1 MVLTKLD
8 KIKQVLDQVEIFYLF
23 VLMLFIL
30 NLLLQVKVIFM
41 VWQQLHLQCEKANV
55 DLAEALL
62 LEAGAL
68 SIALDDAGDQ
78 PLFEPLPG
86 ESPLWDEV
94 ILTGLFDATTEM
106 GSQQA
111 IEQLSHDIAAQVQ
124 ASRTWLSIVT
134 DKDWEREWMSH
145 YHPIECANDLWIV
158 PNWLKPPNPKATNLI
173 MDPGLAFGTGY
184 HATTR
189 LCLDWLSAQDLQ
201 NKVVIDYGCGSGI
214 LGIAALLLGA
224 KQVYAVD
231 IDPQAVLATKQNAKR
246 NQVDDH
252 LQAFLPNDFR
262 SYCEQFSILPVDV
275 IIANILAKPLIGLAA
290 YFSTLVKKDSKI
302 VLAGLIE
309 SQTVQVSNAYSPYFA
324 LDPKHAFTAQEDQ
337 HWQRLSGTF
346 TG

>member
-1 MVLTKLD
+1 MA
-8 KIKQVLDQVEIFYLF
+8 
-23 VLMLFIL
+23 
-30 NLLLQVKVIFM
+30 
-41 VWQQLHLQCEKANV
+41 WQQLHLQCEKANV

-62 LEAGAL
+62 LEAGSL

-94 ILTGLFDATTEM
+94 ILTGLFDASAEN
-106 GSQQA
+106 GSRQA
-111 IEQLSHDIAAQVQ
+111 VEQLSHEIAAEVN
-124 ASRTWLSIVT
+124 ASRLWLTAVA

-158 PNWLKPPNPKATNLI
+158 PNWLTPPKPEATNII

-189 LCLDWLSAQDLQ
+189 LCLDWLTEQDLSD
-201 NKVVIDYGCGSGI
+201 KVVIDYGCGSGI
-214 LGIAALLLGA
+214 LGVAALLLGA

-231 IDPQAVLATKQNAKR
+231 IDPQAVLATNQNAAR
-246 NQVDDH
+246 NNVAGQ
-252 LQAFLPNDFR
+252 LQAFLPDDFR
-262 SYCEQFSILPVDV
+262 VYCAEHKLATVEV
-275 IIANILAKPLIGLAA
+275 IVANILAKPLISLAP
-290 YFSTLVKKDSKI
+290 YFATLIANKGRI

-309 SQTVQVSNAYSPYFA
+309 SQTQQVSDAYSPYFA
-324 LDPKHAFTAQEDQ
+324 LDAKHAYTAQEDQ

-346 TG
+346 TD

>member
-1 MVLTKLD
+1 MA
-8 KIKQVLDQVEIFYLF
+8 
-23 VLMLFIL
+23 
-30 NLLLQVKVIFM
+30 
-41 VWQQLHLQCEKANV
+41 WQQLHLQCEKANV

-94 ILTGLFDATTEM
+94 ILTGLFDATTEV
-106 GSQQA
+106 GSPQVV
-111 IEQLSHDIAAQVQ
+111 EQLGHEIAAQVQ
-124 ASRTWLSIVT
+124 ASRIWLTAVD
-134 DKDWEREWMSH
+134 DKDWEREWMTH
-145 YHPIECANDLWIV
+145 YRPIECANNLWIV
-158 PNWLKPPNPKATNLI
+158 PNWLKPPNTDATNII

-189 LCLDWLSAQDLQ
+189 LCLDWLTEQDLS

-214 LGIAALLLGA
+214 LGIGALLLGA
-224 KQVYAVD
+224 RHVYAVD
-231 IDPQAVLATKQNAKR
+231 IDPQAVLATNQNAAR
-246 NQVDDH
+246 NHVEDR
-252 LQAFLPNDFR
+252 LQAFLPEAFG
-262 SYCEQFSILPVDV
+262 SYCAQNEVVPVDV
-275 IIANILAKPLIGLAA
+275 IVANILAKPLIGLAP
-290 YFSTLVKKDSKI
+290 YFATLIAAKGRI

-309 SQTVQVSNAYSPYFA
+309 SQTEQVSDAYSPYFA
-324 LDPKHAFTAQEDQ
+324 LDAKHAYTAQEDQ

>member
-1 MVLTKLD
+1 MA
-8 KIKQVLDQVEIFYLF
+8 
-23 VLMLFIL
+23 
-30 NLLLQVKVIFM
+30 
-41 VWQQLHLQCEKANV
+41 WQQLHLQCEKANV

-94 ILTGLFDATTEM
+94 ILTGLFDASAEN
-106 GSQQA
+106 GSRQA
-111 IEQLSHDIAAQVQ
+111 VEQLSHEIAAEVN
-124 ASRTWLSIVT
+124 ASRIWLTAVA

-158 PNWLKPPNPKATNLI
+158 PNWLTPPKPEATNII

-189 LCLDWLSAQDLQ
+189 LCLDWLTEQDLTD
-201 NKVVIDYGCGSGI
+201 KVVIDYGCGSGI
-214 LGIAALLLGA
+214 LGVAALLLGA
-224 KQVYAVD
+224 KYVYAVD
-231 IDPQAVLATKQNAKR
+231 IDPQAVLATNQNAAR
-246 NQVDDH
+246 NNVEGQ
-252 LQAFLPNDFR
+252 LQAFLPDDFR
-262 SYCEQFSILPVDV
+262 AFCAEQQVSAVNV
-275 IIANILAKPLIGLAA
+275 IVANILAKPLISLAP
-290 YFSTLVKKDSKI
+290 YFATLIADKGRI

-309 SQTVQVSNAYSPYFA
+309 SQTQQVSDAYSPYFA
-324 LDPKHAFTAQEDQ
+324 LDAKHAYTAQEDQ

>member
-1 MVLTKLD
+1 MA
-8 KIKQVLDQVEIFYLF
+8 
-23 VLMLFIL
+23 
-30 NLLLQVKVIFM
+30 
-41 VWQQLHLQCEKANV
+41 WQQLHLQCEKANV

-94 ILTGLFDATTEM
+94 ILTGLFDASAEN
-106 GSQQA
+106 GSRQA
-111 IEQLSHDIAAQVQ
+111 VEQLSHEIAAEVN
-124 ASRTWLSIVT
+124 ASRIWLTAVA

-158 PNWLKPPNPKATNLI
+158 PNWLTPLKPEATNII

-189 LCLDWLSAQDLQ
+189 LCLDWLTEQDLTD
-201 NKVVIDYGCGSGI
+201 KVVIDYGCGSGI
-214 LGIAALLLGA
+214 LGVAALLLGA
-224 KQVYAVD
+224 KHVYAVD
-231 IDPQAVLATKQNAKR
+231 IDPQAVLATNQNAAR
-246 NQVDDH
+246 NNVEGQ
-252 LQAFLPNDFR
+252 LQAFLPDDFR
-262 SYCEQFSILPVDV
+262 AFCAEQQVSAVNV
-275 IIANILAKPLIGLAA
+275 IVANILAKPLISLAP
-290 YFSTLVKKDSKI
+290 YFATLIADKGRI

-309 SQTVQVSNAYSPYFA
+309 SQTQQVSDAYSPYFA
-324 LDPKHAFTAQEDQ
+324 LDAKHAYTAQEDQ

>member
-1 MVLTKLD
+1 MA
-8 KIKQVLDQVEIFYLF
+8 
-23 VLMLFIL
+23 
-30 NLLLQVKVIFM
+30 
-41 VWQQLHLQCEKANV
+41 WQQLHLQCEKANV

-94 ILTGLFDATTEM
+94 ILTGLFDASAEN
-106 GSQQA
+106 GSRQA
-111 IEQLSHDIAAQVQ
+111 VEQLSHEIAAEVN
-124 ASRTWLSIVT
+124 ASRIWLTAVA

-145 YHPIECANDLWIV
+145 YHPIECANNLWIV
-158 PNWLKPPNPKATNLI
+158 PNWLTPPKPEATNII

-189 LCLDWLSAQDLQ
+189 LCLDWLTEQDLTD
-201 NKVVIDYGCGSGI
+201 KVVIDYGCGSGI
-214 LGIAALLLGA
+214 LGVAALLLGA
-224 KQVYAVD
+224 KHVYAVD
-231 IDPQAVLATKQNAKR
+231 IDPQAVLATNQNAAR
-246 NQVDDH
+246 NNVEGQ
-252 LQAFLPNDFR
+252 LQAFLPDDFR
-262 SYCEQFSILPVDV
+262 AFCAEQQVSAVNV
-275 IIANILAKPLIGLAA
+275 IVANILAKPLISLAP
-290 YFSTLVKKDSKI
+290 YFATLIADKGRI

-309 SQTVQVSNAYSPYFA
+309 SQTQQVSEAYSPYFA
-324 LDPKHAFTAQEDQ
+324 LDAKHAYTAQEDQ

>member
-1 MVLTKLD
+1 MA
-8 KIKQVLDQVEIFYLF
+8 
-23 VLMLFIL
+23 
-30 NLLLQVKVIFM
+30 
-41 VWQQLHLQCEKANV
+41 WQQLHLQCEKDNV

-94 ILTGLFDATTEM
+94 ILTGLFDATIESGTPDV
-106 GSQQA
+106 
-111 IEQLSHDIAAQVQ
+111 IEQLSHEIGAQVQ
-124 ASRTWLSIVT
+124 ASRTWVSAVD
-134 DKDWEREWMSH
+134 DKDWEREWMSN
-145 YHPIECANDLWIV
+145 YKPIECANDLWIV
-158 PNWLKPPNPKATNLI
+158 PNWLTPPNPKATNII

-189 LCLDWLSAQDLQ
+189 LCLDWLTEQDLTD
-201 NKVVIDYGCGSGI
+201 KVVIDYGCGSGI

-224 KQVYAVD
+224 RHVYAVD
-231 IDPQAVLATKQNAKR
+231 IDPQAVLATNQNAAR
-246 NQVDDH
+246 NHVGNR
-252 LQAFLPNDFR
+252 LQAFLPEDFTTFW
-262 SYCEQFSILPVDV
+262 QQQNVAPVEV
-275 IIANILAKPLIGLAA
+275 MVANILAKPLIALAP
-290 YFSTLVKKDSKI
+290 YFVTLMAPKSRI

-309 SQTVQVSNAYSPYFA
+309 SQTEQVSEAYQPYFA
-324 LDPKHAFTAQEDQ
+324 LDPKHAYTAQEDQ

>member
-1 MVLTKLD
+1 MA
-8 KIKQVLDQVEIFYLF
+8 
-23 VLMLFIL
+23 
-30 NLLLQVKVIFM
+30 
-41 VWQQLHLQCEKANV
+41 WQQLHLQCEKANV
-55 DLAEALL
+55 DLAESLL
-62 LEAGAL
+62 LESGAL

-94 ILTGLFDATTEM
+94 ILTGLFDATTDI

-111 IEQLSHDIAAQVQ
+111 VEKLSHEIAVQVQ
-124 ASRTWLSIVT
+124 ASRTWLSAVA

-145 YHPIECANDLWIV
+145 YNPIECANNLWIV
-158 PNWLKPPNPKATNLI
+158 PNWLTPPKPEATNII

-189 LCLDWLSAQDLQ
+189 LCLDWLTEQDLQ
-201 NKVVIDYGCGSGI
+201 DKVVIDYGCGSGI

-224 KQVYAVD
+224 KHVYAVD
-231 IDPQAVLATKQNAKR
+231 IDPQAVLATNQNAER
-246 NQVDDH
+246 NHVQEQ
-252 LQAFLPNDFR
+252 LQAFLPEDFNR
-262 SYCEQFSILPVDV
+262 YCVDNSFDAVDV
-275 IIANILAKPLIGLAA
+275 IAANILAKPLISLAP
-290 YFSTLVKKDSKI
+290 YFSTLMAQHGRI

-309 SQTVQVSNAYSPYFA
+309 SQTQQVSDAFSPYFA
-324 LDPKHAFTAQEDQ
+324 LDPKHAFSAQEDQ